1 MNYFYIL
8 VATRAMHGVGTSLA
22 LQESVGIRRWA
33 GSLESRYTLWLVEE
47 VGMTVPEAVEVDSL
61 QHSKFAC
68 NSGSHI
74 D

>member
-1 MNYFYIL
+1 MQFLINFLRFLVHIYPTNMIHNYFFPSPKIWHFL
-8 VATRAMHGVGTSLA
+8 
-22 LQESVGIRRWA
+22 
-33 GSLESRYTLWLVEE
+33 TLWLVEE